1 MKLIDRTLARINF
14 QTNTEWI
21 ECYLHEDEMAGH
33 RFIVVERA
41 SVGEFGIR
49 EYDDEEKARTDYAN
63 AVKRTKARIMA
74 HMSKITAYG
83 D

>member
-33 RFIVVERA
+33 RFVVVERA
-41 SVGEFGIR
+41 NIGECGIR
-49 EYDDEEKARTDYAN
+49 EYDTEEEARADYDV
-63 AVKRTKARIMA
+63 AVKETKARIIA
-74 HMSKITAYG
+74 HIAKITAYG